1 MTHKHINLIMPM
13 PTLSYCMP
21 ELMARTRLSLVAVLF
36 PHTDHAHLI
45 E

>member
-1 MTHKHINLIMPM
+1 VTNINLIMPM
-13 PTLSYCMP
+13 PSPSYCMP
-21 ELMARTRLSLVAVLF
+21 ELMASTRLSLVAILF